1 MDSGTVCRC
10 LKNNNNECRGEL
22 LFFFLSALCHN
33 LSNLNAFTTKV
44 HLIYL
49 YQTNDIMTVFSFLIF
64 EGENICF
71 SSCYIFYCLIHFS
84 LVLTYQP
91 LLPGSPNLP
100 TQLPSRLYIIPP
112 SAHLQVTLIVLPLSS
127 LLIHL
132 PFQPFL
138 TVFLSASLLPSF

>member
-1 MDSGTVCRC
+1 MSLFLKTTTMNAEESCCGWVSQSVKSECFYDKGTFNIFIPNKRHYDSI
-10 LKNNNNECRGEL
+10 
-22 LFFFLSALCHN
+22 F
-33 LSNLNAFTTKV
+33 
-44 HLIYL
+44 
-49 YQTNDIMTVFSFLIF
+49 FLIF
-64 EGENICF
+64 EGEKICF

-132 PFQPFL
+132 PFQPSL